1 MRYPQYTSMVSAAS
15 QNAAIWRMLAVGM
28 TTAVLFVAWI
38 AAVALG
44 ISLSSGNEL
53 SLSLNRL
60 LRADPTLPAGA
71 AIYLLIVGSVGLA
84 TILAVRIWHKLSAW
98 ALTGPPV
105 KTVRHFVFA
114 ALIALAVLGVVS
126 VLPNGRDQEIVRN
139 MDFDIWLLW
148 LPVAVVALFAQTGAE
163 EVLFRGYLQ
172 THLFARFRSR
182 FVWLFVP
189 AVLFALAHFAPNL
202 PSDAALAYFSYALV
216 FGILAGDLTAKTGSI
231 GAAWGF
237 HFANNTIAV
246 LFLSVEGSITG
257 FGLFRTS
264 VGLDDLGFQSVWFL
278 GDLGVLLAIW
288 WFIRRA
294 LD

>member
-1 MRYPQYTSMVSAAS
+1 MRYPQYTPMVSAAS

-44 ISLSSGNEL
+44 ISLSSGIEL
-53 SLSLNRL
+53 PQSFNRL
-60 LRADPTLPAGA
+60 LRADPSLPAGA

-84 TILAVRIWHKLSAW
+84 TILAVRIWHKQPAR
-98 ALTGPPV
+98 ALTGPPA
-105 KTVRHFVFA
+105 KTVRQFAFA
-114 ALIALAVLGVVS
+114 ALIALAVLGVAS
-126 VLPNGRDQEIVRN
+126 VLPNGRDQEIVQN
-139 MDFDIWLLW
+139 MGFDSWIIW
-148 LPVAVVALFAQTGAE
+148 LPVAGVALFAQTGAE

-172 THLFARFRSR
+172 THLFARFQSR
-182 FVWLFVP
+182 IVWLFVP
-189 AVLFALAHFAPNL
+189 AMLFAIAHFAPSL

-216 FGILAGDLTAKTGSI
+216 FGILAGDLTARTGSI

-237 HFANNTIAV
+237 HFANNSIAV

-257 FGLFRTS
+257 LGLFRTS

-288 WFIRRA
+288 WIIRRA